1 MPFIRELSR
10 KKIRKKEKYPP
21 KKGSQGREVPGK
33 RGRAGSWT
41 PVSGDGKIRMDV
53 LEFCRI

>member
-21 KKGSQGREVPGK
+21 KKGSQGRKVWGK
-33 RGRAGSWT
+33 RGTAGSWT
-41 PVSGDGKIRMDV
+41 PARGDRGDQDG
-53 LEFCRI
+53 